1 MAHSGGEAPTE
12 VAGAVG
18 RRVDLLLS
26 GERRAAFARYAE
38 LAGRAEG
45 LAVAGLADVVAA
57 ARAQAI
63 HTLFIDP
70 AHAVETSIWGSPEPT
85 VLGLTRAE
93 LTDLGAADPREV
105 SAMPALIRA
114 TCTDAE
120 LVVLDDPDVV
130 VGHDRLDDGS
140 DTPESAVLGGDTL
153 TDGLG
158 AVLRFPIGST

>member
-1 MAHSGGEAPTE
+1 
-12 VAGAVG
+12 V
-18 RRVDLLLS
+18 
-26 GERRAAFARYAE
+26 
-38 LAGRAEG
+38 
-45 LAVAGLADVVAA
+45 
-57 ARAQAI
+57 
-63 HTLFIDP
+63 
-70 AHAVETSIWGSPEPT
+70 
-85 VLGLTRAE
+85 
-93 LTDLGAADPREV
+93 
-105 SAMPALIRA
+105 PALIRAA